1 MSRIGKKPINVPSGV
16 TVTDNNGVVTVKG
29 PKGELV
35 QSINPDL
42 KITIENGEL
51 SLERPSDSKEH
62 KSQHGLYRSL
72 LNNMVEGVTNGYK
85 IDLELVGVGF
95 KATSTNG
102 VLELHLGYSHP
113 IFFALPKEVKAT
125 AVTEKGK
132 SPIVTLESIDKQLV
146 GQVSA
151 KIRAMRKIEPY
162 KGKGVR
168 FVGEQIRRKA
178 GKTSAK

>member
-1 MSRIGKKPINVPSGV
+1 MSRIGKKPINVPVGV

-35 QSINPDL
+35 QTINPDL
-42 KITIENGEL
+42 NLIIDSGEI

-72 LNNMVEGVTNGYK
+72 LNNMIEGVVKGYK

-95 KATSTNG
+95 KAVLSNG
-102 VLELHLGYSHP
+102 VLELNLGYSHP
-113 IFFALPKEVKAT
+113 IFFALPKEVKAEAIT
-125 AVTEKGK
+125 QKGK
-132 SPIVTLESIDKQLV
+132 NPIVSLESIDKQLV

-151 KIRAMRKIEPY
+151 KIRAMRKVEPY

-168 FVGEQIRRKA
+168 FVGEQVRRKA
-178 GKTSAK
+178 GKTAAK